1 MNHRARAADTVRAE
15 RGVAL
20 LAVLLALTLLMLL
33 ALPFAVSMGAGA
45 TQAQHDVEVAA
56 VQQGSASV
64 RDLLL
69 ADAALSH
76 PSLDLTPTHDGLD
89 EFPGGVQLPE
99 AFAPLL
105 EGGRVRLGGE
115 VIDLQRYFGLD
126 GASPLVFANV
136 LGSTTRTA
144 GDFDPEASSLL
155 VEDGSGLPEAGQ
167 VWVAGERIR
176 YAERR
181 GNELTGLERLTVR
194 ESGAEKASDTVLAG
208 ALVLDYRCVLAAAW
222 PFLGHGESCTVRT
235 PWRSVGELTTIG
247 AAGHGTFTTAE
258 LERLAR
264 AFAAET
270 RAIAAATWGRPERVF
285 NQLDAGRAQTLQV
298 RSALHL
304 GPGSTV
310 RLRDTRSGV
319 TEYALVMASR
329 TLRGNQQLLLPVV
342 YELDLLQPVK
352 QSFAADDTLVEP
364 LIPAPV
370 NVNTASLEVLV
381 ALLAEVRQGGQVR
394 VGDPQGN
401 QRKTRPF
408 SRSQARELA
417 ERWLA
422 LRSSGEAAGGDAGLS
437 GPFRSWQDLVQR
449 GIEPTLAAAGSDQ
462 ERFLWLSLYRNLRTG
477 RDNQLE
483 MGTAP
488 LCFQSGPWVAYRAAA
503 SRSRSVVAGEVA
515 ARHERSG
522 IAAALPSASMR
533 QEWATQEQFEES
545 FVLDRRSPFWVTTPV
560 NLGHPREDGEPAP
573 RVVPHLVPI
582 AYPQLGLGAA
592 RFAATDRTDAGAQ
605 PANASTPSVAWPQG
619 PAGPVIRT
627 SQDFDT
633 APNLRGF
640 DLSKANGYAMQNTG
654 PSAGSGAGPG
664 GGQAGGGQAGGGQA
678 GGGQAGSNGRH
689 DQVRFPFSGL
699 NGFTDRFAVSAW
711 FEPPS
716 LGNGYLFDH
725 GDGQPNRNRLSLL
738 VRDGNLVFEC
748 LDEAGLDPNPPAAG
762 LRRNAVEWRVPLTDL
777 SLPSDTPLHLS
788 FSAYH
793 GWPADLSLSVDGMV
807 RGRPRYVT
815 YLTTDLPT
823 FDPTLAN
830 NQGPPNAPGNERFL
844 DVPVEST
851 EGFPAVGVLRIGLEL
866 FEYSSVQG
874 NSFRCRYVDSL
885 GGRGA
890 RQIGREHRP
899 AVPTDSNGRPTV
911 SIDDPSFNGVNL
923 DFFPSHRSGSMVELY
938 GYAALPSD
946 NSPIWRGLTQPSGS
960 IGAFAIAR
968 GYVTNPKPIVVTLP
982 SGQSVTVGRGID
994 LGWNGEIELAD
1005 PVPNAIGST
1014 SYPPAQAQ
1022 QQIQDA
1028 FSTSGGYALLLQYSR
1043 RFTFSTPTQSSTVNI
1058 GGIEVIR
1065 YTSRQGNK
1073 LSGVMRQQTL
1083 QGINA
1088 QIDTSIF
1095 DGTAR
1100 QFVCDWADWPLAGN
1114 PQATYDNVPTRIL
1127 FVVPISL
1134 QVQDAAQLP
1143 NPARTGLTE
1152 WVQLYPRGAAVDTEW
1167 VRYDQVLDSFLLR
1180 ANRGAWSNLHFQ
1192 LTQQRQADQV
1202 TISPLGPTNGFNDIT
1217 VPPWGQVTATSGF
1230 IGYTPQL
1237 ESLYPQIL
1245 RARQA
1250 LAFRGDPFTGTSSH
1264 PQANSLVMPC
1274 QRLQLN
1280 WGNYG
1285 AYTGRCGRLD
1295 RVALVNSMTARASG
1309 TTRPRVEWHTVHW
1322 VARRY
1327 GSDRLGNR
1335 NQTPS
1340 EFLGPWP
1347 FQLIAFQEP
1356 VTIDMLG
1363 PAEGVQV
1370 DDPRRFD
1377 RIVKFPS
1384 GELPSAY
1391 CAQPMLG
1398 AGVDGSNGVQGF
1410 VDEVEATRHVAA
1422 DLILDTAI
1430 DASARQFSVDRG
1442 YVAHAAGGLHYQ
1454 NDRSLEYPEAG
1465 GLVDIDGEVIAY
1477 QARAN
1482 GLFTIA
1488 SNGRGLLNTKPR
1500 GHDRGARVRFLT
1512 HRPAA
1517 ILNRA
1522 LSPRDAEIGLQGRGA
1537 LPSRG
1542 TLLVGRTELLH
1553 YAWARQNG
1561 NQLQLEMPRWYPA
1574 DDSGSAQSRGLFRG
1588 RYGTAAQGASIGE
1601 VVIGFPFRYW
1611 DRWEEQSDDPE
1622 LGYWQLTVDE
1632 APLFFRHLRW
1642 RVQRADARVQPVVLV
1657 RYDALAPWSAVPDTG
1672 PGLRRASAGGSEA
1685 GLFPLGRQAS
1695 RLEVRFAASYA
1706 AGSVDLTTLR
1716 AHAWKRSLRIEEVA
1730 VDYDGGTTVLA
1741 EQETAR

>member
-1 MNHRARAADTVRAE
+1 MNRSTHSVAAD

-45 TQAQHDVEVAA
+45 ASAQHDVEVAA
-56 VQQGSASV
+56 VHQGSASV

-89 EFPGGVQLPE
+89 EYPGSVLLPE
-99 AFAPLL
+99 SFAPLL
-105 EGGRVRLGGE
+105 DGGRVRLGGE
-115 VIDLQRYFGLD
+115 VVDLQRFFGLD
-126 GASPLVFANV
+126 GASPLSFANV
-136 LGSTTRTA
+136 LGSTTRTSV
-144 GDFDPEASSLL
+144 DFDPEAPLL
-155 VEDGSGLPEAGQ
+155 QVEDGSGLPDTGT

-181 GNELTGLERLTVR
+181 GNELVGLERLTVR
-194 ESGAEKASDTVLAG
+194 ERGDEKASDTVLAG
-208 ALVLDYRCVLAAAW
+208 ALVLDHRCVLAAAW
-222 PFLGHGESCTVRT
+222 PFLGQGAGCTVRV
-235 PWRSVGELTTIG
+235 PWRSVGELAAIG
-247 AAGHGTFTTAE
+247 AAGHGSFGQEEME
-258 LERLAR
+258 LLVR

-285 NQLDAGRAQTLQV
+285 NQLEAGRSQSLQV

-310 RLRDTRSGV
+310 RLRDTRTGV
-319 TEYALVMASR
+319 TEYSLVMASR
-329 TLRGNQQLLLPVV
+329 TQRGNPQLLLPAVF
-342 YELDLLQPVK
+342 ELDLLQPVK

-381 ALLAEVRQGGQVR
+381 ALLAEVRQGEQVR
-394 VGDPQGN
+394 AVDPQGN

-408 SRSQARELA
+408 SRSQARALA

-422 LRSSGEAAGGDAGLS
+422 LRTADDAGGGDAGAG
-437 GPFRSWQDLVQR
+437 GPFRSWQDLVER
-449 GIEPTLAAAGSDQ
+449 GIEPSLAAAGSDQ
-462 ERFLWLSLYRNLRTG
+462 ERFLWLSVYRNLRTG
-477 RDNQLE
+477 RDSQLE

-488 LCFQSGPWVAYRAAA
+488 LCFQSGPWVAYRASA
-503 SRSRSVVAGEVA
+503 SRSRSVVASEVA

-522 IAAALPSASMR
+522 IAAALPSASM
-533 QEWATQEQFEES
+533 QKEWATQEQFEES

-640 DLSKANGYAMQNTG
+640 DLGKANGYAMQNTG
-654 PSAGSGAGPG
+654 PSAGAGAGPG
-664 GGQAGGGQAGGGQA
+664 GGQVGGQAGGGQAA
-678 GGGQAGSNGRH
+678 GNARH
-689 DQVRFPFSGL
+689 DQVRFPFSGG
-699 NGFTDRFAVSAW
+699 NGFTDRFALSAW

-762 LRRNAVEWRVPLTDL
+762 VQRNAVEWRVPVTDL
-777 SLPSDTPLHLS
+777 ALPSDTPLHVA

-807 RGRPRYVT
+807 RGRARYVT

-830 NQGPPNAPGNERFL
+830 NQSLPNATGNERFL

-851 EGFPAVGVLRIGLEL
+851 EGFPPVGVLRIGLEL

-911 SIDDPSFNGVNL
+911 AIDDPSFAGVNL
-923 DFFPSHRSGSMVELY
+923 DFYPAHRSGSMVELY
-938 GYAALPSD
+938 GYAALPSE
-946 NSPIWRGLTQPSGS
+946 NSPLWRGLTQPTGS
-960 IGAFAIAR
+960 IGGFAIAR
-968 GYVTNPKPIVVTLP
+968 GYVTNPRPITVTLP
-982 SGQSVTVGRGID
+982 SGLSVNVGRGID
-994 LGWNGEIELAD
+994 LNWNGDLELAD
-1005 PVPNAIGST
+1005 PVPNPIGSN
-1014 SYPPAQAQ
+1014 SYPPPQAQ
-1022 QQIQDA
+1022 QQIQEA
-1028 FSTSGGYALLLQYSR
+1028 FGSSGGYALLLQYSR
-1043 RFTFSTPTQSSTVNI
+1043 RFTFGTPTQSGSVNV

-1065 YTSRQGNK
+1065 YTSRQGNR
-1073 LSGVMRQQTL
+1073 LTGVIRQQNLLGT
-1083 QGINA
+1083 NA
-1088 QIDTSIF
+1088 QIDTSVF

-1100 QFVCDWADWPLAGN
+1100 QFVCDWEDWPLVGN
-1114 PQATYDNVPTRIL
+1114 NQATYDNVPTRIL
-1127 FVVPISL
+1127 FVIPISL

-1152 WVQLYPRGAAVDTEW
+1152 WVQLYPRGSAVDTEW

-1180 ANRGAWSNLHFQ
+1180 ANRAAWSGLHFQ
-1192 LTQQRQADQV
+1192 LTQQLQADEVQV
-1202 TISPLGPTNGFNDIT
+1202 TPLGPTNGFNDIT
-1217 VPPWGQVTATSGF
+1217 VPPWGTVPATSGF

-1237 ESLYPQIL
+1237 ENLFPQIH
-1245 RARQA
+1245 RARLA

-1309 TTRPRVEWHTVHW
+1309 TTRPRVEWHTVNW

-1327 GSDRLGNR
+1327 DADRLGNR
-1335 NQTPS
+1335 NQIPS

-1347 FQLIAFQEP
+1347 FQLVAFQDP
-1356 VTIDMLG
+1356 VAIDMLG
-1363 PAEGVQV
+1363 PAEGVVV

-1398 AGVDGSNGVQGF
+1398 AGVDGSNGLQGF
-1410 VDEVEATRHVAA
+1410 VDEVEVTRHVAA
-1422 DLILDTAI
+1422 DLILDTAF
-1430 DASARQFSVDRG
+1430 DANARQFSVDRS
-1442 YVAHAAGGLHYQ
+1442 YVAHAGGGNYYQ
-1454 NDRSLEYPEAG
+1454 NDRSVEYPEAG

-1482 GLFTIA
+1482 GVFTIA
-1488 SNGRGLLNTKPR
+1488 SNGRGLLNTQPR

-1537 LPSRG
+1537 LPARG

-1561 NQLQLEMPRWYPA
+1561 NQLQLEMPRWHPP
-1574 DDSGSAQSRGLFRG
+1574 DDSGSGQSRGLFRG
-1588 RYGTAAQGASIGE
+1588 RYGTAAQGASTGE
-1601 VVIGFPFRYW
+1601 AVIGFPFRYW
-1611 DRWEEQSDDPE
+1611 DRWVEQSDDPE

-1657 RYDALAPWSAVPDTG
+1657 RYDALVPWSAEPDTG
-1672 PGLRRASAGGSEA
+1672 PGLRRARPGGTDA

-1695 RLEVRFAASYA
+1695 RLEVRFAASYL
-1706 AGSVDLTTLR
+1706 AGSVDLTTMR
-1716 AHAWKRSLRIEEVA
+1716 AHAWKQSLRLEEVS
-1730 VDYDGGTTVLA
+1730 VDYEGGTTVLT